1 MWITLRVC
9 SLIYLRSMD
18 FLIYDYDTC
27 WCSMRW
33 AFNYIDYLLKL
44 FFCRQYNAFSWN
56 TLQWLTL
63 CSFPFKQL
71 LNYFYGKIIQV
82 KLNSAHIH
90 TCYLIYQ
97 GRIHG
102 GAHPARAPPKIGENM
117 IFWRKIVIF
126 QTKYPKCFS
135 RSLRAYNMES
145 SHYTCNHL
153 PPFSKKIKLL
163 YITFF
168 VYWYYF
174 LLTIECN
181 SCQWQRCITTWLP
194 DLRMDILLQKLL
206 LCYETINID
215 TI

>member
-1 MWITLRVC
+1 MWITLRLC

-82 KLNSAHIH
+82 KLNSAPIFIRA
-90 TCYLIYQ
+90 TLYIRGGSMG
-97 GRIHG
+97 GRTR
-102 GAHPARAPPKIGENM
+102 RAPPLKLGKIWFFGVKSWFFKRNTPN
-117 IFWRKIVIF
+117 V
-126 QTKYPKCFS
+126 
-135 RSLRAYNMES
+135 
-145 SHYTCNHL
+145 SH
-153 PPFSKKIKLL
+153 
-163 YITFF
+163 
-168 VYWYYF
+168 V
-174 LLTIECN
+174 
-181 SCQWQRCITTWLP
+181 R
-194 DLRMDILLQKLL
+194 
-206 LCYETINID
+206 
-215 TI
+215 